1 MMKDKQNSF
10 KLINSSMIVI
20 WSPCQHRQLEIHIEK
35 TNKTKQKYLQKK
47 DFQEKKYLFLRTVL
61 GSLYDKNN

>member
-1 MMKDKQNSF
+1 MLYWEKKMMKDKQNSF

-47 DFQEKKYLFLRTVL
+47 DFQEKKVSISANGL
-61 GSLYDKNN
+61 G

>member
-1 MMKDKQNSF
+1 
-10 KLINSSMIVI
+10 MIVI

-47 DFQEKKYLFLRTVL
+47 DFQEKKSIYFCERSWVAYMIKIIDDTKRTR
-61 GSLYDKNN
+61 